1 MVWGNILIIF
11 LLGEMNTLL
20 LSLVKV
26 EVLPLADVLSILNL
40 GDKSA
45 CFINPLVPDCN
56 LKYVFFI
63 SDFVAQQY

>member
-1 MVWGNILIIF
+1 
-11 LLGEMNTLL
+11 MNTLL

-56 LKYVFFI
+56 LKYVFFSFLTLQPNSTDSFI
-63 SDFVAQQY
+63 TILFK